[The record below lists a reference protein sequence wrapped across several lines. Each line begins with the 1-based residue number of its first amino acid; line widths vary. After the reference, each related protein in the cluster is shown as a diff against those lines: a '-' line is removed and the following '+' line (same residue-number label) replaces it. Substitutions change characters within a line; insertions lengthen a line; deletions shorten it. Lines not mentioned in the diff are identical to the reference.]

1 MAASLLHLVSA
12 TVWLRRPTISL
23 SGFDLRTGRRLGSD
37 AVVFAASKA
46 YGQLPT

>member
-12 TVWLRRPTISL
+12 TVWSWRPTISL
-23 SGFDLRTGRRLGSD
+23 SGFDLHTGRRLGSD
-37 AVVFAASKA
+37 FVAFAAIKA